1 MAKCKQCKDGAIEC
15 GPNSTELCQDSG
27 GFEFAGVFCFRV
39 LVATD
44 TKGKCK
50 VRIVP
55 CIPKGQVECEK
66 PPKATTT
73 TTGKTAKKAARRD

>member
-15 GPNSTELCQDSG
+15 GPNPGELCMDSG

-39 LVATD
+39 LVAKD
-44 TKGKCK
+44 TTGKCK

-55 CIPKGQVECEK
+55 CVPKDDVECEK
-66 PPKATTT
+66 PKATKKAT
-73 TTGKTAKKAARRD
+73 KKAVKKAARRL